1 MKKIIFYTFILLVL
15 FISKGY
21 SQSAVYFCTATGAY
35 GFAYGY
41 STESE
46 AKTEAYNACINYGG
60 TTPVLITSTSSK
72 GYGAV
77 AIGEDANGNRVIG
90 VAVGFT
96 SLSDAKQEA
105 IKQCKDYG
113 GYGVEVKNTW
123 NDN

>member
-1 MKKIIFYTFILLVL
+1 MKKLFFCVFILFVL

-60 TTPVLITSTSSK
+60 TSPTLIASTSYK

-77 AIGEDANGNRVIG
+77 AIGEDADGNRVIG
-90 VAVGFT
+90 VAIGFT
-96 SLSDAKQEA
+96 SLSDAKKEA